1 MKVLDLCSGLG
12 GFSSAFVNDPSWEV
26 MRIENNPLLES
37 VPHTEIICIFEFRD
51 NLADM
56 ISRGYC
62 PTSPDLLLASPPC
75 TEFSMGYASARSI
88 ASREGMLDDY
98 NPDMSILNCVM
109 DIKNMLKPRFW
120 IIENVVGSRRYF
132 EPITGELKQK
142 NGAFCFYGKF
152 PSFYPDGE
160 IKLKSTNE
168 KWSNHPLR
176 SNYRA
181 LIPHNISTAIKKA
194 VESQTTLFDYV

>member
-1 MKVLDLCSGLG
+1 MNVD
-12 GFSSAFVNDPSWEV
+12 
-26 MRIENNPLLES
+26 
-37 VPHTEIICIFEFRD
+37 
-51 NLADM
+51 
-56 ISRGYC
+56 
-62 PTSPDLLLASPPC
+62 DLLDPLRYENLRDFTAANLEAIGGGVF
-75 TEFSMGYASARSI
+75 TERDTLEHL
-88 ASREGMLDDY
+88 RMLDDY